1 MYVYNLQTGFQTSWR
16 KRSQTGNF
24 EYALIPARPSI
35 GPSKDPGTQFRRFK
49 KASTSNQCKS
59 VHYYWPLRGL
69 SYHLPRRRIILTHH
83 VHGPSGHFCYTRM
96 PFGIASGPEEYQ
108 RRQHEFLDG
117 LQGVINIADDIWVF
131 GRGNSKEEADMDH
144 DKDLTSLLEKSS
156 KHDLRLSTRNFQ
168 FESSSFTFMG
178 HTGSQAKECNRTQ
191 PK

>member
-1 MYVYNLQTGFQTSWR
+1 
-16 KRSQTGNF
+16 
-24 EYALIPARPSI
+24 
-35 GPSKDPGTQFRRFK
+35 
-49 KASTSNQCKS
+49 
-59 VHYYWPLRGL
+59 
-69 SYHLPRRRIILTHH
+69 
-83 VHGPSGHFCYTRM
+83 M

-144 DKDLTSLLEKSS
+144 DKDLTNLLEKSS
-156 KHDLRLSTRNFQ
+156 KHDLRLSTKKFQ
-168 FESSSFTFMG
+168 FNSSFSTFMG